1 MASRYPIRPSF
12 RPRCRPRWLLWG
24 ATLLILMGEVT
35 PAQYRRSVRSLYG
48 DQADAVLSLYPAS
61 SVADTLP
68 ALSRMLTEMGF
79 AAACTSAPGRRS
91 SAYLYQFSRVPSVR
105 VPGFPRGA
113 FYGLEVA
120 YVFGKMGTF
129 DVRDPVD
136 LRLSDEI
143 VRLWARFAARGDPN
157 GAGEAVWPTYDPG
170 TDRHLELGE
179 ALVVETG
186 LYKAA
191 CDLADRIRFTP

>member
-1 MASRYPIRPSF
+1 LR
-12 RPRCRPRWLLWG
+12 WG

-35 PAQYRRSVRSLYG
+35 PAQYRRSVRALHG

-79 AAACTSAPGRRS
+79 AATARFAAACTSAPGRRS
-91 SAYLYQFSRVPSVR
+91 SAYLYQFSREPSVR

-113 FYGLEVA
+113 FHGLEVA
-120 YVFGKMGTF
+120 YVFGKMDTF
-129 DVRDPVD
+129 GVRDPVD

-143 VRLWARFAARGDPN
+143 VRLWTRFAARGDPN
-157 GAGEAVWPTYDPG
+157 GTGEEVWPTYDPG

-191 CDLADRIRFTP
+191 CDLADRIRLTP

>member
-1 MASRYPIRPSF
+1 MH
-12 RPRCRPRWLLWG
+12 
-24 ATLLILMGEVT
+24 E
-35 PAQYRRSVRSLYG
+35 RS
-48 DQADAVLSLYPAS
+48 
-61 SVADTLP
+61 
-68 ALSRMLTEMGF
+68 
-79 AAACTSAPGRRS
+79 GRRS

-113 FYGLEVA
+113 FHGLKVA
-120 YVFGKMGTF
+120 CVFGKMGTF

-143 VRLWARFAARGDPN
+143 VRLWTRFAARGDPN
-157 GAGEAVWPTYDPG
+157 GTGEEVWPTYDPG

-191 CDLADRIRFTP
+191 CDLAAESGLLRERGVEPSVRRLCVAEGRGARG